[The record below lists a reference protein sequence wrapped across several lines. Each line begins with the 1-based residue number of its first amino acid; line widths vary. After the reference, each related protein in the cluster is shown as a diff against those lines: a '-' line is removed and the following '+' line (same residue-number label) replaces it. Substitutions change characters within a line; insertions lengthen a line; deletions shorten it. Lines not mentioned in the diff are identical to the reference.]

1 MRIWSLRQKLPTLYA
16 QSVRELDASRLLFI
30 DDESELPIISRLG
43 YAADAADFIRISST
57 LGITLSDVWPIAFL
71 LVSITPLR
79 SVSAVFDGRGSMP
92 SIVQLSQLTSSVI
105 VAGLKSQKMIFSAS
119 HELSS
124 AISRTLLRDI
134 TFLRSESLGSAS
146 LMIELQSRL
155 IWERGVNLVAVAFLA
170 SGIVK

>member
-1 MRIWSLRQKLPTLYA
+1 
-16 QSVRELDASRLLFI
+16 
-30 DDESELPIISRLG
+30 
-43 YAADAADFIRISST
+43 
-57 LGITLSDVWPIAFL
+57 
-71 LVSITPLR
+71 
-79 SVSAVFDGRGSMP
+79 MP

-134 TFLRSESLGSAS
+134 TFLWLESLGSAS

-155 IWERGVNLVAVAFLA
+155 IWGKRSNPCCERFSLRVLSNNAIRLHF
-170 SGIVK
+170 